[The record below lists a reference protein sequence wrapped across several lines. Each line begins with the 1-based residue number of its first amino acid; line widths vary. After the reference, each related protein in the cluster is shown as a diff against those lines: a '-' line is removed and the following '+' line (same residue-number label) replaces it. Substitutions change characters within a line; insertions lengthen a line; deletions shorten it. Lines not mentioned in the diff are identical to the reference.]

1 MNTQLNRLDVL
12 KNLRLVTDRRE
23 ARRKISAAMVI
34 GDLFCIIFGIFIST
48 KIIGFADL
56 KIQAI
61 NLFPLIY
68 LIFIIVSLNT
78 NVYRASNLNSPYNSF
93 IEAAKCL
100 SYSIMLLFIFF
111 YFLKISDNFSRLLLF
126 SSYAISL
133 FAMFII
139 RLKLKRVFRNALAT
153 GLYSELVIF
162 DGVPVSHSTGII
174 GVDARTAGI
183 VPDATNYESIA
194 VLGEL
199 TKGMDRVILHC
210 APEFRD
216 RWVFALRS
224 IDVAAELAVPELDI
238 YKPVGI
244 SDWSG
249 SAGLIINT
257 GSLNLSQ
264 LLLKRALDYAFIFAI
279 SPALVIAFFTISIM
293 IKCDSKGPIFFRQE
307 RIGLGNRLFR
317 IWKFRTMHV
326 DMQDT
331 IASNLTA
338 RDDPRVT
345 RIGRFLRKSS
355 LDELPQIF
363 NILTGEMSLVGP
375 RPHAPMA
382 KAGGS
387 LYWEAD
393 SDYCLRHVVMPGL
406 TGLAQVEGHRGNTF
420 HEEDLVNRLNSDLA
434 YVDSWSIL
442 LDLRII
448 FKTFFVLFHKNA
460 F

>member
-1 MNTQLNRLDVL
+1 MR
-12 KNLRLVTDRRE
+12 
-23 ARRKISAAMVI
+23 
-34 GDLFCIIFGIFIST
+34 
-48 KIIGFADL
+48 
-56 KIQAI
+56 
-61 NLFPLIY
+61 
-68 LIFIIVSLNT
+68 
-78 NVYRASNLNSPYNSF
+78 
-93 IEAAKCL
+93 
-100 SYSIMLLFIFF
+100 
-111 YFLKISDNFSRLLLF
+111 
-126 SSYAISL
+126 
-133 FAMFII
+133 
-139 RLKLKRVFRNALAT
+139 
-153 GLYSELVIF
+153 
-162 DGVPVSHSTGII
+162 
-174 GVDARTAGI
+174 
-183 VPDATNYESIA
+183 
-194 VLGEL
+194 
-199 TKGMDRVILHC
+199 
-210 APEFRD
+210 
-216 RWVFALRS
+216 
-224 IDVAAELAVPELDI
+224 
-238 YKPVGI
+238 
-244 SDWSG
+244 
-249 SAGLIINT
+249 
-257 GSLNLSQ
+257 
-264 LLLKRALDYAFIFAI
+264 
-279 SPALVIAFFTISIM
+279 
-293 IKCDSKGPIFFRQE
+293 
-307 RIGLGNRLFR
+307 
-317 IWKFRTMHV
+317 V